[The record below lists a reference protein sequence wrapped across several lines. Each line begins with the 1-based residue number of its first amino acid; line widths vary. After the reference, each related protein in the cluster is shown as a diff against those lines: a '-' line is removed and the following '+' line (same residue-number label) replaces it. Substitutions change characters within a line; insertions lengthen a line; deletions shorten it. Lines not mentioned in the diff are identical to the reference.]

1 MPQMPLRTE
10 AATEEGQGRQRQSV
24 FRLWLLQRGIR
35 MRLQGDKIRELEQTG
50 SKDLKIKNL
59 TI

>member
-1 MPQMPLRTE
+1 MPKVPLRTE
-10 AATEEGQGRQRQSV
+10 AAPEEGQGRQRQPLL
-24 FRLWLLQRGIR
+24 RLWLLQRGIR